1 MEALFGGIQRG
12 LGATLNGIYEVVGSY
27 GLAIILLTLVV
38 RAVMIPL
45 TIKQTRSMKAMQEL
59 QPQMKAIQGKY
70 KELQKKAK
78 DRMELQQIRLEMNR
92 ELQGLYREHGANP
105 AAGCLPLLAQ
115 MPVFIAMFSIM
126 RASII
131 VLPAVATLPGGAPI
145 PADAFQGKDL
155 RNTVCRPY
163 DQGAAK
169 IVAPDVNGD
178 SPSAIACIYEGDD
191 EPDIFEV
198 SDFRDRD
205 GESIDAG
212 FVANCRPKEDGDTWR
227 FECNSALGSGHVP
240 QDGELF
246 EDLSVDGADILTM
259 HPGCSATSAAS
270 DPGIRSCTA
279 TKETSGATEAF
290 PYYILVG
297 LIVATSYYQTKQMQS
312 RNPAQVT
319 DQQRMMTRIMPVFF
333 GFISLSIPAGA
344 NTYFL
349 ASNLWTIGQQHLL
362 FKDQNQAA
370 AAAAATKEKGPKPN
384 KGPAQ
389 TPPSDKAK
397 QTLQNSQANPTSRS
411 QQKRSNKSKK
421 RKKRR

>member
-12 LGATLNGIYEVVGSY
+12 LGAALNGIYEVVGSY

-78 DRMELQQIRLEMNR
+78 DRVELQQIRLEMNR

-145 PADAFQGKDL
+145 PADAFEGKEL
-155 RNTVCRPY
+155 RTTVCRPY
-163 DQGAAK
+163 DQGTQR
-169 IVAPDVNGD
+169 IVGPDVGGE
-178 SPSAIACIYEGDD
+178 SPETIACIYEGDH

-198 SDFRDRD
+198 ADFRDRD
-205 GESIDAG
+205 GKSIDAG
-212 FVANCRPKEDGDTWR
+212 FVANCKPKEDGDTWR

-246 EDLSVDGADILTM
+246 EHLAVDGADILTM

-270 DPGIRSCTA
+270 DSGIRACTA
-279 TKETSGATEAF
+279 TKESSGPTEAF

-297 LIVATSYYQTKQMQS
+297 LIVVSSYYQTKQMQS

-319 DQQRMMTRIMPVFF
+319 DQQRMITRIMPVFF

-349 ASNLWTIGQQHLL
+349 ASNLWTIGQQHIM
-362 FKDQNQAA
+362 FKDQNKAA
-370 AAAAATKEKGPKPN
+370 AEAAQAKEKGPRPN

-397 QTLQNSQANPTSRS
+397 QAPDASKAAAAKKPP
-411 QQKRSNKSKK
+411 QKRSNKSKK